1 VCVSLE
7 PDQLM
12 PTFKLI
18 SSATCPFV
26 QRSAITLEYKRVP
39 YDIEFVDLGNK
50 PQWFLDLS
58 PTGKVPV
65 LVVRDGEREIV
76 LFESAVINEYLD
88 EITEGSLLPRDPL
101 LRARHRAMIEYASS
115 AIADSWRMG
124 VAESREASF
133 KEAAALR
140 AKLGRFESEMVGPFF
155 TGNELSLVDTA
166 AIPLLL
172 RTMWTVEPAPELAA
186 AVFEGLSKVQ
196 AWYQTAIEL
205 DAVARSAVSN
215 VRELYRDYLANR
227 RGSWVGSLIAI

>member
-1 VCVSLE
+1 VAVPVESR
-7 PDQLM
+7 QLM

-26 QRSAITLEYKRVP
+26 QRSAITLEHKHVP
-39 YDIEFVDLGNK
+39 YEIEFVDLANK
-50 PQWFLDLS
+50 PQWFLELS

-101 LRARHRAMIEYASS
+101 LRARHRAMIEFASS

-124 VAESREASF
+124 VAQSRELAF
-133 KEAAALR
+133 AEAAALR
-140 AKLGRFESEMVGPFF
+140 SKLGRFEAEMVGPFF
-155 TGNELSLVDTA
+155 TGTELTLVDTA

-172 RTMWTVEPAPELAA
+172 RTMWTVEPAPELA
-186 AVFEGLSKVQ
+186 VFEGLPKVQ
-196 AWYQTAIEL
+196 AWYDAALEL
-205 DAVARSAVSN
+205 DAVARSAVPN
-215 VRELYRDYLANR
+215 VRELYREYLAKR
-227 RGSWVGSLIAI
+227 PGSWVGSLIETV